1 VWGIV
6 LSVLLMMPF
15 TAPDSTAQTAPS
27 EPDHK
32 MSEMPA
38 DMTADM
44 PMGMPMGNKD
54 FSEFSH
60 HFAGA
65 FVLVMALGEM
75 SLVFPVTAFA
85 WARSLLPL
93 GMLGTGIYLLIWS
106 DIDAW
111 PFVEG
116 LYKPFLIGDWET
128 IQHKLYAVLLLTT
141 GVIEL
146 LRRRGRLEKPGWWV
160 PLPLFSIVGGLLLF
174 LHFHHVHTGMDVI
187 LLHHRIMGATAILA
201 GCCKLVPDALGSSHG
216 TAAFPGR
223 PAWDLVWSI
232 LLLQVGLEL
241 MLYFE

>member
-15 TAPDSTAQTAPS
+15 TAPDSTAQTSPS
-27 EPDHK
+27 EPDHT
-32 MSEMPA
+32 MSEMSV
-38 DMTADM
+38 DMSTDM
-44 PMGMPMGNKD
+44 PMSVPMGNKV

-60 HFAGA
+60 HLAGA

-75 SLVFPVTAFA
+75 SLVLPVTALA
-85 WARSLLPL
+85 WARVLLPL
-93 GMLGTGIYLLIWS
+93 SMLGAGIYLLIWS

-141 GVIEL
+141 GMIEL
-146 LRRRGRLEKPGWWV
+146 LRRRGRLEKPGWRV

-174 LHFHHVHTGMDVI
+174 LHAHHVYAGMEVI
-187 LLHHRIMGATAILA
+187 LLHHRIMGTTAILA
-201 GCCKLVPDALGSSHG
+201 GCCKLVPDVFGPSSG
-216 TAAFPGR
+216 PAGNPGR
-223 PAWDLVWSI
+223 PAWDLVWGI